1 MAVLSELSGILWG
14 GPLLAAFLL
23 VGGYYS
29 LRTGFFQIFRFPL
42 WWRASV
48 GALLRRRK
56 REKSGGV
63 TQLQALSTA
72 LAATIG
78 TGSIAGVAAAIF
90 YGGPGAVLWMWV
102 SALLGMMTGCAE
114 KILAVRHRERGPDGQ
129 WRGGPMEYIRKG
141 LNLPGLAKL
150 YALLCVAETLAGG
163 NLAQSNSI
171 ATSLASAAGT
181 DRLAVGVVLAVVVS
195 VVLVGGIRRVGRLS
209 ELLVPLMAFLFLGA
223 GSVVI
228 ACHAQAIPDALADIV
243 RYAFQPRAA
252 VGGYSM
258 GLALRYGVARG
269 VFTNEAGLGM
279 SAIAHACADVEDPAE
294 QGMWGIFEVFF
305 ATLVICTVTALVILT
320 SGVYTP
326 EAALEL
332 IASGTVPDKALGAP
346 LTAAGFATVLGRAG
360 EWIVA
365 VSLILFA
372 FTSLLG
378 AGYYGRRGLE
388 SLTGSRLIL
397 GLYHLVFPGCVILGA
412 VADLSAVWELVD
424 LLNGLL
430 AIPNLAALLL
440 LSPEVLRLLEPWA
453 TRHHRARLR
462 EGGDEEGG
470 ASPDGRQA
478 RNRWKGRPRR
488 LKGRRKGRREAG
500 KK

>member
-1 MAVLSELSGILWG
+1 MSALRQLSALLWG
-14 GPLLAAFLL
+14 GPLLGAFLL
-23 VGGYYS
+23 VGLYYS
-29 LRTGFFQIFRFPL
+29 ARTGFFQIFRFPL

-48 GALLRRRK
+48 GSLLGRK
-56 REKSGGV
+56 GNKSQAGV

-90 YGGPGAVLWMWV
+90 YGGPGAVFWMWV

-114 KILAVRHRERGPDGQ
+114 KILAVRHREKGPDGQ

-141 LNLPGLAKL
+141 LNLPGLAKV
-150 YALLCVAETLAGG
+150 YALLCVCETLAGG
-163 NLAQSNSI
+163 NLAQANSI
-171 ATSLASAAGT
+171 ATSLSSAAGA
-181 DRLAVGVVLAVVVS
+181 DRLAVGVVLAVVVA

-209 ELLVPLMAFLFLGA
+209 ELLVPAMAALFLGGGA
-223 GSVVI
+223 VVI
-228 ACHAQAIPDALADIV
+228 VCHAQALPEALAQIV
-243 RYAFQPRAA
+243 QCAFQPRAA
-252 VGGYSM
+252 LGGYGM

-279 SAIAHACADVEDPAE
+279 SAIAHACADVDEPAR

-305 ATLVICTVTALVILT
+305 ATLVICTVTALAILT
-320 SGVYTP
+320 AGVYTP
-326 EAALEL
+326 QGALEL
-332 IASGTVPDKALGAP
+332 MASGAVPDTALGAP
-346 LTAAGFATVLGRAG
+346 LTAASFATVLGQAG

-388 SLTGSRLIL
+388 SLTSSRLAL
-397 GLYHLVFPGCVILGA
+397 GLYQLVFPGCVILGA

-424 LLNGLL
+424 LFNGLL
-430 AIPNLAALLL
+430 AIPNLLALLL
-440 LSPEVLRLLEPWA
+440 LSPEALRLLRDW
-453 TRHHRARLR
+453 TRRQSRQQEGREAPVASQDRQRRTGRKKRAR
-462 EGGDEEGG
+462 
-470 ASPDGRQA
+470 
-478 RNRWKGRPRR
+478 
-488 LKGRRKGRREAG
+488 RK